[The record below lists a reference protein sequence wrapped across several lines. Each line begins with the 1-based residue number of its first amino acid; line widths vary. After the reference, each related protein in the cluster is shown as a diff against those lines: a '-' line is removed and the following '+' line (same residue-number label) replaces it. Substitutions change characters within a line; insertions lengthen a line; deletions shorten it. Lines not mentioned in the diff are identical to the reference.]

1 MRECS
6 LTIRRSALL
15 NNVTVLRRCMPNT
28 RLLAMVKA
36 DGYGHGISQLA
47 EWLAPVVDGFGV
59 AFLEEALALRAQG
72 VRTPIAVME
81 GVFSADELVQ
91 AAQAELQL
99 VVHSQ
104 EQVELLTEADLQG
117 LAVMVWLKVN
127 TGMNRLGLRP
137 VDALRAYQRLHVLAS
152 VSRIVLM
159 THFAAADELDSM
171 LTDAQIGRF
180 RALHETLNREQGSVL
195 SDSLANSAA
204 VLAWPEAAGEWMR
217 PGIALYGSSPF
228 VDQPAA
234 YFGLQPVMTMRSRVI
249 AIQSVSAGETVGY
262 GATWTA
268 TQASQIAV
276 VAVGYGDGYPRHART
291 GTPVLINGQ
300 RCALVGRVS
309 MDMITVDLGETFA
322 QVGDEVV
329 LWGDGLDID
338 EVARFAGT
346 ISYELCCRVTQRPRR
361 LYID

>member
-6 LTIRRSALL
+6 LTIQRSALL
-15 NNVTVLRRCMPNT
+15 NNVAVLRQAMPKS

-36 DGYGHGISQLA
+36 DAYGHGVSKLA
-47 EWLAPVVDGFGV
+47 DWLAPVVDGFGV
-59 AFLEEALALRAQG
+59 AFLQEALALREQG
-72 VRTPIAVME
+72 VRAPIAVME
-81 GVFSADELVQ
+81 GVFTADELMQ

-99 VVHSQ
+99 VVHSP
-104 EQVELLTEADLQG
+104 EQVDLFAKADPQG
-117 LAVMVWLKVN
+117 SAVMIWLKVN

-137 VDALRAYQRLHVLAS
+137 ADALRAYQRLNPLAG
-152 VSRIVLM
+152 VSCIGLM

-171 LTDAQIGRF
+171 LTDTQVSRF
-180 RALHETLNREQGSVL
+180 RALHDALNREQGSAL

-204 VLAWPEAAGEWMR
+204 ILAWPEATGEWMR

-228 VDQPAA
+228 PEQSAQF
-234 YFGLQPVMTMRSRVI
+234 FGLQPVMTMRSRII
-249 AIQSVSAGETVGY
+249 AIQSVTAGETVGY

-291 GTPVLINGQ
+291 GTPVLINGE

-309 MDMITVDLGETFA
+309 MDMITVDLGETHA

-329 LWGDGLDID
+329 LWGEGLDID

-346 ISYELCCRVTQRPRR
+346 ISYELCCRLTNRPKRI
-361 LYID
+361 YVD